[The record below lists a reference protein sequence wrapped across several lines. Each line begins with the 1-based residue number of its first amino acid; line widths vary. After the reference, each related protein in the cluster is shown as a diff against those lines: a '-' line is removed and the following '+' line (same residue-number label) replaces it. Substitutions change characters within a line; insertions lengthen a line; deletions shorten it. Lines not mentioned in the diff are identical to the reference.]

1 MDGILLVVAVLCA
14 GAGQTHQSGQ
24 TVRFYIE
31 PPRKISDSNSGGGG
45 ISAAQPK
52 DAAAQSKDP
61 KLIPPEKPIYPPP
74 RPGQPAAGSKV
85 QSPVSS
91 AGGGYRG
98 EEAANSPTDRRID
111 SVAVGAT
118 IGLPLYRHELLDD
131 ARLNDVYFIDAQRG
145 WAVGDWGVIWHT
157 EDGGRQ
163 WHLQHLAVDCSLH
176 SVFFIDEKTG
186 WAAGGYTHPY
196 THTSRGILL
205 FTRDGG
211 RCWQLHDK
219 LLLPSLRR
227 IRFFDSR
234 RGWAI
239 AARCDLFP
247 AGLFFTSD
255 GGLSWSPSGGGAG
268 GDWTCGDMFSPG
280 NGALAGRFA
289 TAAAVG
295 ASALQLVPTDISFFQ
310 QPRQLRFFGPN
321 RGWLVGDGG
330 LVRSTSDQGQT
341 WQKPQRLP
349 PSLAQFDL
357 AAVAIRH
364 QKVWM
369 AGTPGTRIW
378 HSPDGGRTWQWSA
391 SGIRTPLR
399 AICFADDQHGWAV
412 GSLGTILAT
421 TDGGRSWR
429 VQRAGASRVAV
440 LALVAQMEDA
450 PLELLARLSGDE
462 GYLSA
467 VEVLHRRDW
476 QSPWDMAVASAERLH
491 EAVAAVGCCDSALA
505 WQFPAPAAELRL
517 PAARI
522 LDAWD
527 ELHQDVF
534 GVPAHNVEPPTE
546 DGNQAA
552 DRSLAPA
559 GERALRALRA
569 HLVRQ
574 IRMWRPEIIITND
587 AAPQGDDPLRH
598 LVNQAVLQAV
608 YEAADRQCFA
618 EQIDQASLDAWEVKK
633 VYAALQ
639 PNDRGGIEL
648 NTSQLALRLGCSIA
662 EATLVPRGLLHGD
675 TAQWPQRVG
684 FRLLV
689 NNLPRAESQRDRD
702 ITSGIELPPGGDGR
716 RRLAQAAVENLAA
729 LQRLAQQRRN
739 MQAIIQQMDGDA
751 RGGANLL
758 GQLGEMTLRQEPTAA
773 AQILYQL
780 AERYRS
786 TGRWDLAADC
796 FWMLAQRYP
805 DHPLAARAT
814 VWLVQFYSSSEAG
827 WRLRN
832 PHRSAVRLV
841 STWPSEPQPVEALGP
856 LGKPGNAPEKALA
869 LGEMLESTRPELA
882 AMPSIVFP
890 LAAAARNGASTAQ
903 QQASASSSGMGLQ
916 ATAVPG
922 GSRSAGKGDWV
933 QRIAVATGAGRS
945 DGDPWQQCRLGEQ
958 WIAARRGQP
967 PKRVIKCVKASAK
980 PRLDGRLD
988 DAVWQAAEPAE
999 LASPYGDDQ
1008 TWPATVALAYDA
1020 EFLYLAITCR
1030 FAPGLKY
1037 PPANSPRTRDSNLA
1051 ANDRVELFLDVDRD
1065 YATFYRLAVDYR
1077 GFTAEE
1083 CWGDASWNPTWFVA
1097 AARDQD
1103 AWCVEAAIPIVE
1115 LVPAAPRSADVW
1127 AIGVQRVIPGVGLQ
1141 SVHEPAKLPYA
1152 PECCCYLVFQ

>member
-1 MDGILLVVAVLCA
+1 
-14 GAGQTHQSGQ
+14 
-24 TVRFYIE
+24 
-31 PPRKISDSNSGGGG
+31 
-45 ISAAQPK
+45 
-52 DAAAQSKDP
+52 
-61 KLIPPEKPIYPPP
+61 
-74 RPGQPAAGSKV
+74 
-85 QSPVSS
+85 
-91 AGGGYRG
+91 
-98 EEAANSPTDRRID
+98 
-111 SVAVGAT
+111 
-118 IGLPLYRHELLDD
+118 
-131 ARLNDVYFIDAQRG
+131 
-145 WAVGDWGVIWHT
+145 
-157 EDGGRQ
+157 
-163 WHLQHLAVDCSLH
+163 
-176 SVFFIDEKTG
+176 
-186 WAAGGYTHPY
+186 
-196 THTSRGILL
+196 
-205 FTRDGG
+205 
-211 RCWQLHDK
+211 
-219 LLLPSLRR
+219 
-227 IRFFDSR
+227 
-234 RGWAI
+234 
-239 AARCDLFP
+239 
-247 AGLFFTSD
+247 
-255 GGLSWSPSGGGAG
+255 
-268 GDWTCGDMFSPG
+268 
-280 NGALAGRFA
+280 
-289 TAAAVG
+289 
-295 ASALQLVPTDISFFQ
+295 
-310 QPRQLRFFGPN
+310 
-321 RGWLVGDGG
+321 
-330 LVRSTSDQGQT
+330 
-341 WQKPQRLP
+341 
-349 PSLAQFDL
+349 
-357 AAVAIRH
+357 
-364 QKVWM
+364 
-369 AGTPGTRIW
+369 
-378 HSPDGGRTWQWSA
+378 
-391 SGIRTPLR
+391 
-399 AICFADDQHGWAV
+399 
-412 GSLGTILAT
+412 
-421 TDGGRSWR
+421 
-429 VQRAGASRVAV
+429 
-440 LALVAQMEDA
+440 
-450 PLELLARLSGDE
+450 
-462 GYLSA
+462 
-467 VEVLHRRDW
+467 
-476 QSPWDMAVASAERLH
+476 
-491 EAVAAVGCCDSALA
+491 
-505 WQFPAPAAELRL
+505 
-517 PAARI
+517 
-522 LDAWD
+522 
-527 ELHQDVF
+527 
-534 GVPAHNVEPPTE
+534 
-546 DGNQAA
+546 
-552 DRSLAPA
+552 
-559 GERALRALRA
+559 
-569 HLVRQ
+569 
-574 IRMWRPEIIITND
+574 
-587 AAPQGDDPLRH
+587 
-598 LVNQAVLQAV
+598 
-608 YEAADRQCFA
+608 
-618 EQIDQASLDAWEVKK
+618 
-633 VYAALQ
+633 
-639 PNDRGGIEL
+639 
-648 NTSQLALRLGCSIA
+648 
-662 EATLVPRGLLHGD
+662 
-675 TAQWPQRVG
+675 
-684 FRLLV
+684 
-689 NNLPRAESQRDRD
+689 
-702 ITSGIELPPGGDGR
+702 
-716 RRLAQAAVENLAA
+716 
-729 LQRLAQQRRN
+729 

-922 GSRSAGKGDWV
+922 GLRSAGKGDWV

-1008 TWPATVALAYDA
+1008 SWPATVALAYDA

-1051 ANDRVELFLDVDRD
+1051 GNDRVELFLDVDRD